1 MWRLEGEVG
10 SSTWKST
17 QHDAS
22 IVVRVGDDGIHELV
36 VRGGD
41 AVEVDGHVVVGLERA
56 IGVGAELSSDGE
68 KGIVA
73 DVAEA
78 GCFGAAVVMD
88 LGPVVHKDQF
98 VSVSAVGGARAGGAA
113 GSAAGD
119 AGMTKAEAPV
129 HGDEPLSFRVGERE
143 AVAAHDVGGRAGQP
157 KGAGASGLVAFV
169 DVADALDFVIERGG
183 TGQCQDGTI
192 RSAGRSSPGIG
203 TGRIGGH
210 GLAAGSC

>member
-1 MWRLEGEVG
+1 M
-10 SSTWKST
+10 
-17 QHDAS
+17 
-22 IVVRVGDDGIHELV
+22 RVGDDGIHELV

-41 AVEVDGHVVVGLERA
+41 AVEVDGHVAVGLERA
-56 IGVGAELSSDGE
+56 IGAGAELSGDGE

-78 GCFGAAVVMD
+78 GCFGAAVAVEV
-88 LGPVVHKDQF
+88 GPVVHEDRF
-98 VSVSAVGGARAGGAA
+98 VSVSVSAAGGAGA
-113 GSAAGD
+113 GAAADSAAGD
-119 AGMTKAEAPV
+119 AGMTKAEVPA
-129 HGDEPLSFRVGERE
+129 HGDEPLSFRAGEGE
-143 AVAAHDVGGRAGQP
+143 AFAAHDVGGRAGQP

-203 TGRIGGH
+203 TGRIGGQV
-210 GLAAGSC
+210 GTAAGSC

>member
-1 MWRLEGEVG
+1 MAAPSLNVAIGRGGEIECVEVAAR
-10 SSTWKST
+10 SF
-17 QHDAS
+17 
-22 IVVRVGDDGIHELV
+22 VVRVGDDGIHELV

-157 KGAGASGLVAFV
+157 KGAGTSGPVAFV
-169 DVADALDFVIERGG
+169 DVADALDFVIGG
-183 TGQCQDGTI
+183 M
-192 RSAGRSSPGIG
+192 S
-203 TGRIGGH
+203 GGH
-210 GLAAGSC
+210 WAVSGRDQSVFRS